1 MPLVKLDE
9 IKEFRKGR
17 YLSKL
22 LHDSQSARVALFCLE
37 PGQEVSPHTSS
48 SEVIFQVVEGKGK
61 VVIGAEEPEVEP
73 GIVAICPPG
82 LPHGLKAETRFVVVA
97 VIAPRP

>member
-9 IKEFRKGR
+9 VKGFRKER
-17 YLSKL
+17 YLSRL
-22 LHDSQSARVALFCLE
+22 IHDSDKARVALFCLE
-37 PGQEVSPHTSS
+37 AGQEVSPHTSS
-48 SEVIFQVVEGKGK
+48 SEVVFQVVEGKGR
-61 VVIGAEEPEVEP
+61 VVLGAEEPEVEP

-82 LPHGLKAETRFVVVA
+82 LPHGLKAEKRLVVVA